1 MSFNIPVFPV
11 RASTFADQYD
21 FLFYLILALAV
32 FFTVVVMFF
41 AVFFAVRYRH
51 GAKVNRSHPP
61 HESLTLEIT
70 WSVIP
75 LILGLCIFGM
85 GAKQFIDF
93 VSPPK
98 KGLEVYCIGKQW
110 MWHFEHAEN
119 GIREN
124 NELHVPV
131 GVPVTVT
138 MISQDVIHALYL
150 PEFRFQYQ
158 VVPGRY
164 TQAWFQATRP
174 GVYHLF
180 CNMYCG
186 TQHSEM
192 GGYVYVMSQRDYA
205 NWCANGGND
214 PQPMTL
220 AQRGHLVYNRLS
232 CSNCHQEQTTERAPS
247 LYGMFGKS
255 VQYND
260 GSTAV
265 IDTARLREA
274 ILNPYDH
281 VVKGYG
287 NTMPVYKG
295 DITEE
300 DLLPLMAYIE
310 SLGIPPT
317 QSQTAADNPELGYNG
332 GTSPNTP
339 PRLDTGALEA
349 QKGNK
354 PAPSHGNEA
363 VNALAAQERHMDSQ
377 SQVQISK
384 N

>member
-1 MSFNIPVFPV
+1 MSFNLPVFPV

-21 FLFYLILALAV
+21 VLFYIILAISL
-32 FFTVVVMFF
+32 FFFVVIMGMVI
-41 AVFFAVRYRH
+41 FFAVRYRR
-51 GAKVNRSHPP
+51 GSKVSRVRPP
-61 HESLTLEIT
+61 HENLPLEIT

-75 LILGLCIFGM
+75 LLMGLTVFGF

-93 VSPPK
+93 VTPPK

-138 MISQDVIHALYL
+138 MISQDVIHALYI

-164 TQAWFQATRP
+164 TQAWFQATQP

-205 NWCANGGND
+205 AWCANGGND

-232 CSNCHQEQTTERAPS
+232 CANCHQQQDSERAPS
-247 LYGMFGKS
+247 LYGL
-255 VQYND
+255 YNSTSHYTD
-260 GSTAV
+260 GSSAKMTTER
-265 IDTARLREA
+265 IREA

-281 VVKGYG
+281 IITGYG

-295 DITEE
+295 NITEE
-300 DLLPLMAYIE
+300 ELVPLIAYLETLGTLPPQKPG
-310 SLGIPPT
+310 SD
-317 QSQTAADNPELGYNG
+317 TAADLGYNAG
-332 GTSPNTP
+332 ESPSLPPRMSDGAIQAREMKKASPNY
-339 PRLDTGALEA
+339 R
-349 QKGNK
+349 
-354 PAPSHGNEA
+354 NEA
-363 VNALAAQERHMDSQ
+363 VNALADRQRRMDDQ
-377 SQVQISK
+377 TRVQIP
-384 N
+384 NN